1 MCSQISCVHTIM
13 LSLTTNRPVFLK
25 LSKQS
30 MFTYPTMSRATS
42 ILFYSIFLSSS
53 SIPPPFHPSC
63 NPDAIALNHLLLAD
77 SLSANCATLHVSH

>member
-30 MFTYPTMSRATS
+30 MFTHPTMSRATS

-53 SIPPPFHPSC
+53 SPPLHLHPPC

-77 SLSANCATLHVSH
+77 SLSAHFLHVSH